1 VLLSR
6 RDVVRAFFPGP
17 PFSGSVDHSYGT
29 ARWSAREMTRS
40 ILRGQR
46 SAVAV
51 HAGGVLCVTAKTG
64 HRRSKWVRLGNA
76 CAGRPARSRWCKSTT
91 MKE

>member
-6 RDVVRAFFPGP
+6 RDVVRGFFSGP
-17 PFSGSVDHSYGT
+17 PFSGSVYHSYGI

-51 HAGGVLCVTAKTG
+51 HAGGYV
-64 HRRSKWVRLGNA
+64 VRQSGSN
-76 CAGRPARSRWCKSTT
+76 
-91 MKE
+91 